1 MDEDKPTPTKR
12 QLATQDRRR
21 HIIEAAAACF
31 VEQGFHQSSIRDIA
45 KRAQISLGNLYNHFE
60 SKTALIAEIASLEA
74 EDLDQIRGILEGDGD
89 RQGVID
95 AFVTAY
101 FNYVSLPENA
111 VLTAEITVEAMRNPH
126 IVEAYSENRQ
136 RIIDGV
142 IASLSK
148 DRVCFPEQADEL
160 AKTLLDLVESAAGR
174 VAFSAETT
182 KSATLVHLRSVVRR
196 LLSGR

>member
-1 MDEDKPTPTKR
+1 MDKDKPTPTKR

-31 VEQGFHQSSIRDIA
+31 IEQGFHQSSIRDIA

-74 EDLDQIRGILEGDGD
+74 EDLDQIQEILEGDGD
-89 RQGVID
+89 KQGVID
-95 AFVTAY
+95 AFVIAY
-101 FNYVSLPENA
+101 FNYVSQPENA
-111 VLTAEITVEAMRNPH
+111 VLTAEITAEAMRSPH

-142 IASLSK
+142 IKALSK
-148 DRVCFPEQADEL
+148 DKVCFPGQADEL

-174 VAFSAETT
+174 VAFSAEAS
-182 KSATLVHLRSVVRR
+182 KSSTLVHLRSIVRR